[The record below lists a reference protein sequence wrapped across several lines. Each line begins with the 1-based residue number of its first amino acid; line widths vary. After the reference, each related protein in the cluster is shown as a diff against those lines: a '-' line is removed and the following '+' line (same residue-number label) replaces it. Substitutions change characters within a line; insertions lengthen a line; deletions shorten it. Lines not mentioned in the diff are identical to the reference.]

1 MNSIICNCV
10 ISHNEGGLGIF
21 KLVLSLKLACM
32 VHARAKSR
40 EEIARATRQRVNCA
54 NSGLNLCEMV
64 FACSL
69 SLLSDHAG
77 CGLSPSSLRSARP
90 RVHPSHEL
98 DKLQSI
104 VYIYICPARV
114 IPIKKSRKMAAL
126 YIYKKIAG
134 SAHLIA
140 LRSCQQS
147 TLGLF
152 ILRMRGAQRG
162 SLSRQSARGSF
173 PKRRNCWLVRPSVHP
188 RALDPRQIS
197 VTELLVPAAIIYQK
211 RKKIVSM
218 NLMEISST
226 RSYITQRLLLNEM
239 VT

>member
-1 MNSIICNCV
+1 
-10 ISHNEGGLGIF
+10 
-21 KLVLSLKLACM
+21 M

-40 EEIARATRQRVNCA
+40 EQIARARRQRVNCA

-64 FACSL
+64 FTCSL

-152 ILRMRGAQRG
+152 ILRMRGAHRR
-162 SLSRQSARGSF
+162 SALS
-173 PKRRNCWLVRPSVHP
+173 PKRARLISKKAKLLTCPPVRVHP

-211 RKKIVSM
+211 RKK
-218 NLMEISST
+218 
-226 RSYITQRLLLNEM
+226 
-239 VT
+239 

>member
-1 MNSIICNCV
+1 
-10 ISHNEGGLGIF
+10 
-21 KLVLSLKLACM
+21 

-40 EEIARATRQRVNCA
+40 EEIARARRQRVNCA

-69 SLLSDHAG
+69 SLSLWSDHAG
-77 CGLSPSSLRSARP
+77 CGLSQAVCARLVRPSIQ
-90 RVHPSHEL
+90 L

-152 ILRMRGAQRG
+152 ILRMRGTHR
-162 SLSRQSARGSF
+162 RCARLNS
-173 PKRRNCWLVRPSVHP
+173 PKRARL
-188 RALDPRQIS
+188 IS
-197 VTELLVPAAIIYQK
+197 KKAKLL
-211 RKKIVSM
+211 
-218 NLMEISST
+218 T
-226 RSYITQRLLLNEM
+226 
-239 VT
+239 